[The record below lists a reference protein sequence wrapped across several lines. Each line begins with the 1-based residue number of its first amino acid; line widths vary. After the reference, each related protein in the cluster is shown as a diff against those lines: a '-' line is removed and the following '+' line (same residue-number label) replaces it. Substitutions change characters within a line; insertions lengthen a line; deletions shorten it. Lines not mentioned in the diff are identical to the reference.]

1 MMVALSRVGKMVHTD
16 KILGVL
22 ESAIRYLVNSITSL
36 KSMNAEAFSNSVW
49 RVAAELEYALF
60 LFSLT
65 IENGQEALLKLN
77 PEPRNLQLDK
87 ILLGVKDLIRG
98 AQEYFKNG
106 DLLNAFRNVRLARHY
121 IFYVQNILAKR
132 GRKGTE
138 ER

>member
-1 MMVALSRVGKMVHTD
+1 
-16 KILGVL
+16 L